1 MMRSHCQT
9 HDFNGHCWCIT
20 AFYYFFFRED
30 AQNAIDQVN
39 GHGYDHLILQVDWA
53 EDRKPAEGGK

>member
-1 MMRSHCQT
+1 MILT
-9 HDFNGHCWCIT
+9 DIAGALLLFI
-20 AFYYFFFRED
+20 AFFFRED